1 MFIEF
6 VKHSGFSTSSL
17 NSFGLFIQGIN
28 ISSVAES
35 LVRSK
40 KSVLFCFLMEHNK
53 IIPEK
58 IQTEMSKN
66 NESCPSQAMCPL
78 QDEIPFIN
86 CHRT

>member
-17 NSFGLFIQGIN
+17 NSFGLLIQGIN

-35 LVRSK
+35 LVWSK
-40 KSVLFCFLMEHNK
+40 KSVLFCFLMEQNK

-58 IQTEMSKN
+58 IQTETSKN

-78 QDEIPFIN
+78 QDGIPFIN